1 MSEDMMPKRWSIGNY
16 DGYMV
21 ERDGGDYVEAE
32 DVEPLVAEIERLR
45 AERDALKTAA
55 REFLTTLGAAM
66 KTGKFHMNGS
76 ADMCHFVRQAMQKL
90 DVLAFDR
97 EERRPVGLERLHEEA
112 KP

>member
-1 MSEDMMPKRWSIGNY
+1 MSDII
-16 DGYMV
+16 
-21 ERDGGDYVEAE
+21 ERLRAPSNLMTTWTHTALHGEAA
-32 DVEPLVAEIERLR
+32 AEIERLR

-90 DVLAFDR
+90 DVLAFAR
-97 EERRPVGLERLHEEA
+97 EEKRPVGLERLHEEA